1 MRKKALHTAAAVF
14 MAVIVMMM
22 NVSAIFASPGVTIT
36 GGDDVK
42 GGETFTVTVKF
53 SGGDIGRV
61 EGSLTYDTDRLTY
74 ISGGTSSG
82 NSGYIQLSEA
92 GTGEDITFRIRFQAI
107 AGGFTN
113 VDVTTSEVYD
123 LNEKQMSQI
132 SGSKTINIVG
142 SASEKD
148 KIKESSDESDSN
160 VQTVTERRGVDE
172 KPADETGSTTGT
184 TAFLVIAA
192 AVAVLLLAVVIAAL
206 KKSRKRKKRRNCR
219 R

>member
-22 NVSAIFASPGVTIT
+22 NVSAVFASPGVTIT

-74 ISGGTSSG
+74 ISGGHQQRQFRIYYGSAR
-82 NSGYIQLSEA
+82 QA
-92 GTGEDITFRIRFQAI
+92 TGEDITFRIRFQAI
-107 AGGFTN
+107 ADGFTN

-123 LNEKQMSQI
+123 LNEKQMSKI

-148 KIKESSDESDSN
+148 KMEESSDESDSD

-192 AVAVLLLAVVIAAL
+192 AVAALLLVIVIVAM
-206 KKSRKRKKRRNCR
+206 KKSRSRRRKNRR
-219 R
+219 